1 MYGNPCLSTK
11 ISFCL
16 LLKNISVGYW
26 KHFFRDY
33 LDEIG
38 SAYEQRAG
46 NNKSDDFERKEC
58 CMSLEWFDRVTGE
71 LQDYLESV
79 CDKYDQVGHMTIDRG
94 AKHPRIELIVEME
107 ENERDYFCTLFYDP
121 YNEEF
126 YMESLDIEFDQTSR
140 TIFKDIEDIV
150 DAVHESFHQYVSE
163 DIDLDEDE
171 YMVMED
177 DENDLDDTDMYEEID
192 AEMYEEID
200 VRWTTPEVTAYAHED
215 DVEITYQ
222 FGIVE
227 ETGDGVLRRVNRL
240 ITSDRE
246 LIEDETNFVFSK
258 EEASTIIAMIASHM
272 DSLSEMD
279 YEH

>member
-1 MYGNPCLSTK
+1 M
-11 ISFCL
+11 
-16 LLKNISVGYW
+16 
-26 KHFFRDY
+26 
-33 LDEIG
+33 DEIG
-38 SAYEQRAG
+38 NEDEQRAG
-46 NNKSDDFERKEC
+46 NNKSDDFERKGC
-58 CMSLEWFDRVTGE
+58 YMSLEWFDRVTGE
-71 LQDYLESV
+71 LQDYLESI

-94 AKHPRIELIVEME
+94 AKHPRIEFFVEIE
-107 ENERDYFCTLFYDP
+107 DNEREYFCTLFFDP

-126 YMESLDIEFDQTSR
+126 YMESLDMEFDQTSR
-140 TIFKDIEDIV
+140 TILKDIEDIV
-150 DAVHESFHQYVSE
+150 DAVHESFHQYAND
-163 DIDLDEDE
+163 DIDIDEDE

-177 DENDLDDTDMYEEID
+177 DENDLEDDENDLEDDGTDMYEEID

-215 DVEITYQ
+215 DVEVTYQ

-227 ETGDGVLRRVNRL
+227 ETGDGVLRRVNR
-240 ITSDRE
+240 ITTSDRE
-246 LIEDETNFVFSK
+246 LIEDETNFIFSK